1 MAAFDLLHDDIYC
14 IDAAYMRDEMVSI
27 YLIRDGD
34 EVAFIDTGTQHSMSN
49 VLTTLSDL
57 NIDKSQVKYV
67 IPTHVHLDHAGGAG
81 AMMQLFDQARLI
93 IHPRGERHMVDP
105 TRLIEGSIEVYGESA
120 FQELYGE
127 IIPVDQDR
135 IDVADDQDQ
144 YCLGSRE
151 LLFIDTPGHARHH
164 FCIFDQKSLG
174 IFSGDTFG
182 ITYPE
187 QKKQNFGIIPTTPP
201 TQFDPDALLKSID
214 RLLEYQPQWMYLTHY
229 SEVDEP
235 ELNAKSLRQWISE
248 YVELGERVM
257 PDEAESSK
265 RLETELREL
274 ISSKLS
280 SQGLSQANLMPL
292 LENDIK
298 LNAQG
303 IAHWWQ
309 TTHHG

>member
-1 MAAFDLLHDDIYC
+1 MRPFHLLHDDIYC
-14 IDAAYMRDEMVSI
+14 IDAAYMRNEMVSI
-27 YLIRDGD
+27 YLLRDGD
-34 EVAFIDTGTQHSMSN
+34 EVAFIDTGTQHSMNN

-81 AMMQLFDQARLI
+81 TMMQLFDQARLI

-105 TRLIEGSIEVYGESA
+105 TRLIEGSIGVYGESA
-120 FQELYGE
+120 FRELYGE
-127 IIPVDQDR
+127 IIPVEQDR
-135 IDVADDQDQ
+135 IDIADDQEQ
-144 YCLGSRE
+144 YYLGSRE
-151 LLFIDTPGHARHH
+151 LLFIDTQGHARHH
-164 FCIFDQKSLG
+164 FCIFDPKSLG

-187 QKKQNFGIIPTTPP
+187 QKKQCFGIIPTTPP

-229 SEVDEP
+229 GEVDEP
-235 ELNAKSLRQWISE
+235 EQNANSLRQWISE
-248 YVELGERVM
+248 YVKLGERIK
-257 PDEAESSK
+257 PDDAESSMQ
-265 RLETELREL
+265 LETELREL

-280 SQGLSQANLMPL
+280 AQGLSQANLMPL

-309 TTHHG
+309 ATHHG